1 MKERIASV
9 DIFRALTM
17 LLMIFV
23 NDLWTLGNIPGWLEH
38 TTAKEDGM
46 GLADVVFP
54 AFLFIVG
61 LSIPFAIQTRI
72 KNGDSRI
79 RILLHIARRTLAL
92 LVMGFFMVNHEN
104 YRSDIPQLTRT
115 LWEVF
120 MILAF
125 MLVWNSYRNERFL
138 GKIPV
143 WFLQAAGIF
152 ILIVLALIYKGGTPT
167 EAQWM
172 RPHWWGILGLIG
184 WAYLICS
191 VLYLFSGKRLWI
203 IVVFWIILH
212 AFNVQEF
219 IPLSGTGK
227 GFRLMVSASNHALV
241 MSGVLATSIYIRSK
255 SSNKF
260 LFPLLLLIPAVIS
273 LIYGY
278 SLRPL
283 WGISKIMATPSW
295 TGICA
300 GISFVALAIIYWITD
315 ILKSVRWADI
325 LMPAGRSTLTCYLI
339 PGLVYPVLWPLQQLL
354 PRFFLEGLAGILKSI
369 LFALLIVFLTGL
381 LEKIHIRLKI

>member
-1 MKERIASV
+1 MKERIDSV

-23 NDLWTLGNIPGWLEH
+23 NDLWTLNNIPGWLEH
-38 TTAKEDGM
+38 TTAEEDGM

-61 LSIPFAIQTRI
+61 LSIPFSIRIRI
-72 KNGDSRI
+72 KQGDSKI
-79 RILLHIARRTLAL
+79 RILLHIFRRTLAL

-104 YRSDIPQLTRT
+104 FRSDIPQLTRT
-115 LWEVF
+115 LWEIF

-125 MLVWNSYRNERFL
+125 LLIWNSYRKDRIF
-138 GKIPV
+138 GTIPV
-143 WFLQAAGIF
+143 WYLQAAGI
-152 ILIVLALIYKGGTPT
+152 LVLVVLALMYKGGTPA

-184 WAYLICS
+184 WAYLVCS
-191 VLYLFSGKRLWI
+191 VLFLLSGNRLWI
-203 IVVFWIILH
+203 IIVFWIILH

-255 SSNKF
+255 NGNKF
-260 LFPLLLLIPAVIS
+260 LFPLLLIIPALVS
-273 LIYGY
+273 LVYGY
-278 SLRPL
+278 GLRPL

-295 TGICA
+295 TAICT
-300 GISFVALAIIYWITD
+300 GISFVTFAVIYIITD
-315 ILKSVRWADI
+315 VMKSVRWAGI

-354 PRFFLEGLAGILKSI
+354 PQFFLEGWAGVLKSI
-369 LFALLIVFLTGL
+369 LFSLLIVVLTGL
-381 LEKIHIRLKI
+381 FEKIQIRLKI